1 MHRNRTG
8 YSQIAGL
15 FKLGL
20 KISEKSVDMRKLIRQ
35 YYDHTPRLPALKGEF
50 KKNGLF

>member
-1 MHRNRTG
+1 MHQNHTG

-20 KISEKSVDMRKLIRQ
+20 KIAEKSVDMRKLIRQ
-35 YYDHTPRLPALKGEF
+35 YYDHIPRLPALKDKF